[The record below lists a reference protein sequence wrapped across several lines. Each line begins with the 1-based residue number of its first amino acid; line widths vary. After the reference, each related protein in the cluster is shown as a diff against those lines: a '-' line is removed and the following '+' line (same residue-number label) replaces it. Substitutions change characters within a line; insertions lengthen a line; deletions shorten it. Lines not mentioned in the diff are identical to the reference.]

1 VNGLFDEYFDEL
13 LVKVL
18 NHPKVQASMKESK
31 EAFPELTQYEIESN
45 AIEDFFSLDYEEI
58 FSIDEIYEDIV
69 EDVKDE
75 IDYITSGKKIL
86 ADEIN
91 FKLEDYVRDKL
102 ECIRYELEEA
112 LKRKHGKAS
121 QPK

>member
-1 VNGLFDEYFDEL
+1 MNRLFDEFYNEL
-13 LVKVL
+13 LEKVL

-69 EDVKDE
+69 ESVKDE
-75 IDYITSGKKIL
+75 VEYITSGKK
-86 ADEIN
+86 N
-91 FKLEDYVRDKL
+91 PSRRNKL
-102 ECIRYELEEA
+102 
-112 LKRKHGKAS
+112 
-121 QPK
+121 QT